1 MWGIRKILA
10 FLVLLMS
17 IGSVSLG
24 VVTAQDDTVFRVIE
38 PVAYRAAGM
47 LATPSERAGHVVDL
61 LWLPLV
67 GGDTNAQPVPTGL
80 AESWEVAADNM
91 SVVFTLRQD
100 AKFSDGSPITAADA
114 AWSINYQIMSGH
126 PDIYGQH
133 DFFPARREYANI
145 VGAQEVFDGGI
156 PADEFGAADV
166 AGIIVVDDYTL
177 RIEFTQPT
185 LFMLNNL
192 QFARIAKAES
202 VLASAGKTYAD
213 DAYWTTE
220 SGTVFSGPFM
230 LESFT
235 SGSGMTLVP
244 NPYWFGAAPTVSRVE
259 SIFVQ
264 DLSSGIAAFENGE
277 AEVIDF
283 TMTPI
288 DVANLASSEYL
299 QSSLVS
305 YPSLSVVQLFVTP
318 FRPMDDVHVRRAISM
333 AIDRQAL
340 TNVLGGGEGQATY
353 QVLSGHFAPANVNC
367 ADQFASVVGMPYD
380 PAAAQAELALS
391 PYAAD
396 IATMP
401 LNMQLGMFGM
411 PLSQDLIIA
420 QVVQAMLQQNLG
432 ITVNI
437 QSSPIADF
445 NAPPYPTH
453 LWPNEQGDHFIDQ
466 MAFMNNLASLNS
478 ADPLPDEAQMGMVTT
493 PRVPELLDLMAQAA
507 AATDITSRCE
517 LLAQAQ
523 QVWVDQ
529 VYTIDLFTLDSSML
543 IAPYV
548 EGEVINNFGGSL
560 SFRET
565 LEGLSYNR

>member
-1 MWGIRKILA
+1 MSGIRK
-10 FLVLLMS
+10 FLVFFVLILI
-17 IGSVSLG
+17 IGSISFG
-24 VVTAQDDTVFRVIE
+24 GASAQDDTVFRVIE
-38 PVAYRAAGM
+38 PGAYRAAAM
-47 LATPSERAGHVVDL
+47 LATPSERAGHVADL

-67 GGDTNAQPVPTGL
+67 GSDPDAQPVPTGL

-100 AKFSDGSPITAADA
+100 AKFSDGSAITAVDA

-133 DFFPARREYANI
+133 DFFPARREYATI

-156 PADEFGAADV
+156 PADEFSAADV

-177 RIEFTQPT
+177 RIEFAQPT

-202 VLASAGKTYAD
+202 VMAGAGKNYAE

-220 SGTVFSGPFM
+220 PGAVFSGPFM
-230 LESFT
+230 LESFR

-244 NPYWFGAAPTVSRVE
+244 NPYWFGGEPGVSRVE

-277 AEVIDF
+277 AEVVDF
-283 TMTPI
+283 SMTPI

-340 TNVLGGGEGQATY
+340 TNVLGGGEGQTTY
-353 QVLSGHFAPANVNC
+353 QVISGHFAPANVNC

-453 LWPNEQGDHFIDQ
+453 MWPNEQGNHFIDQ
-466 MAFMNNLASLNS
+466 MAYMNNLAALNS
-478 ADPLPDEAQMGMVTT
+478 ADPLPDEAQMGMVTM

-507 AATDITSRCE
+507 TATDITSRCE
-517 LLAQAQ
+517 ILAQAQ
-523 QVWVDQ
+523 QAWVDQ
-529 VYTIDLFTLDSSML
+529 VYTIDLFTFDSSML

-565 LEGLSYNR
+565 LEELSYSR